1 MKRYIIGLIFCLTA
15 LLPADANGLSGT
27 SLYRMCQ
34 GNTGVDIITC
44 QSYITGFLDG
54 MFIGSVTGRA
64 GNVMYCPPEKGVS
77 AEQGQTIVQKYLSEH
92 QGALRGDAGHLAALA
107 LIEIY
112 PCPK

>member
-1 MKRYIIGLIFCLTA
+1 MKRYSIGLIAAVTA
-15 LLPADANGLSGT
+15 LLASDADGLSGN
-27 SLYRMCQ
+27 SLYLMCQ
-34 GNTGVDIITC
+34 GKTGVDILTC

-64 GNVMYCPPEKGVS
+64 GNVKYCPPEKGVS
-77 AEQGQTIVQKYLSEH
+77 AEQGQAIVKKYLVEH
-92 QGALRGDAGHLAALA
+92 QGALHGDAGHLASLA